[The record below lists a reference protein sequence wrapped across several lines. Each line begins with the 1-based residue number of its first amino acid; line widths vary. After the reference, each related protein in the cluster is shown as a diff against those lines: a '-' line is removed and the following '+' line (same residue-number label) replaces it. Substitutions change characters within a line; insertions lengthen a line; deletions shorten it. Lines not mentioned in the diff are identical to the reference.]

1 MRTWTEVRRRPAV
14 HRPRQR
20 APAGSA
26 GSIGLGA
33 GPWRPVVPGAAVQAG
48 RLLAAVFALLAVVG
62 LPALASGQPA
72 SGARV
77 LVTELRTAITPV
89 VADHVDS
96 GVERARAGGFEA
108 YVLEL
113 DTPGGLVTSMRDIVE
128 DVLASPVPVVVY
140 VSPHGA
146 RAGSAGAIITL
157 SAHVAVMA
165 PGTSVGA
172 ATPAGLEGQEVS
184 EKVVNDAAAQAEA
197 LAQLRGRDAEVAV
210 DMVRDGRSLAV
221 EEALELGVVDAA
233 APSLAD
239 ALVAADGL
247 TVIVAPERETTVR
260 TAGAA
265 VVRYDMGLLRRFLQV
280 LADPNIAFLLLT
292 LGTLGLI
299 YELAT
304 PGVGVAGATGAV
316 ALLLAL
322 FSLSVLPVN
331 AVGLLLLAVAAGLFV
346 AELFAPGV
354 AGFAF
359 GGAVVLVLA
368 ALFLFDDTEGVSV
381 DLMAVLPTA
390 VVAAAAAVLAGR
402 LVLRTRT
409 QPSVAS
415 GTDLLTGQTLTVR
428 TAEPDGTTGRAFAE
442 GAWWTVRSTG
452 PPLRVGEAVRVR
464 EVDELVLVVEPLQR
478 KEQT

>member
-1 MRTWTEVRRRPAV
+1 MRTWTGTGLRSWVAV
-14 HRPRQR
+14 R
-20 APAGSA
+20 APLLAG
-26 GSIGLGA
+26 L
-33 GPWRPVVPGAAVQAG
+33 
-48 RLLAAVFALLAVVG
+48 LLAAACALLALVG
-62 LPALASGQPA
+62 LPALAGEQSP

-77 LVTELRTAITPV
+77 LVTEVRTAITPV

-96 GVERARAGGFEA
+96 GVGRARAGGFDA
-108 YVLEL
+108 YVIEL

-128 DVLASPVPVVVY
+128 DVLASTVPVVVY

-146 RAGSAGAIITL
+146 RAGSAGAVITL
-157 SAHVAVMA
+157 ASHVAVMA
-165 PGTSVGA
+165 PGTAIGA
-172 ATPAGLEGQEVS
+172 ATPVGLEGEEVS
-184 EKVVNDAAAQAEA
+184 EKIVNDAAAQAEA
-197 LAQLRGRDAEVAV
+197 LAQLRGRDPGVAV

-221 EEALELGVVDAA
+221 EEALELGVVEAA

-239 ALVAADGL
+239 ALVAVDGR
-247 TVIVAPERETTVR
+247 TVTVAPDRETTVQ

-265 VVRYDMGLLRRFLQV
+265 VVRHDMGLFRRLLQV

-368 ALFLFDDTEGVSV
+368 ALFLFDDAEGVSV

-390 VVAAAAAVLAGR
+390 VAAAAAAVLAGR
-402 LVLRTRT
+402 LVLRTRK
-409 QPSVAS
+409 QPSLTS
-415 GTDLLTGQTLTVR
+415 GPELLTGQTLTVR
-428 TAEPDGTTGRAFAE
+428 SADPDGTTGRTFAE

-452 PPLRVGEAVRVR
+452 SPLQVGDTVRVR
-464 EVDELVLVVEPLQR
+464 EVDELVLVVEPLQT